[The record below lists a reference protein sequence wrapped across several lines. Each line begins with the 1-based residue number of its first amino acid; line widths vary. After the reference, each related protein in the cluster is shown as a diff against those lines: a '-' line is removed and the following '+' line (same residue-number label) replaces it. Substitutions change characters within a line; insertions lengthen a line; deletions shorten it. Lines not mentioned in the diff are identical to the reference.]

1 VLNALVGVLPELM
14 GGSADLTPSNGT
26 AVKTWKN
33 FAPGAYDK
41 RYMHFGIREHG
52 MAAIMNGMALHRGI
66 IPFGGTFLIFS
77 DYMRPAI
84 RLAAFMK
91 AHVVFIYTHDSI
103 GLGEDGPTHQPIE
116 QLSALRAIPGLVVL
130 RPADATETAES
141 WRTALTHTNGPVC
154 LVLTRQKLGF
164 IDRTK
169 YASAAGVAKGGYVL
183 ADVKGDPQ
191 VVLMSSGSEVALAL
205 AAAEKLGERGVQA
218 RVVSL
223 ASHEL
228 FAQQPASYRESVLP
242 PGVPRVAIEA
252 AHPMSWYRWVGDNG
266 VVLGIDRFGASAP
279 YEKIYEELGLTV
291 DKLVDAAER
300 LVGAEAR

>member
-1 VLNALVGVLPELM
+1 
-14 GGSADLTPSNGT
+14 
-26 AVKTWKN
+26 
-33 FAPGAYDK
+33 
-41 RYMHFGIREHG
+41 
-52 MAAIMNGMALHRGI
+52 
-66 IPFGGTFLIFS
+66 
-77 DYMRPAI
+77 MRPAI

-141 WRTALTHTNGPVC
+141 WRTALTHSDGPVC
-154 LVLTRQKLGF
+154 LVLTRQKLGY

-183 ADVKGDPQ
+183 ADVKGGAPQ

-205 AAAEKLGERGVQA
+205 SAAEKLAERGVEA
-218 RVVSL
+218 RVVSM

-228 FAQQPASYRESVLP
+228 FAHQPASYRESVLP

-279 YEKIYEELGLTV
+279 YETIYEELGITV

-300 LVGAEAR
+300 LVGVEAK